1 MSESKQFLNII
12 RIFDPDQ
19 QTELIEIM
27 KQYNFDEII
36 ERRGTNCVKYDLLKK
51 DFGNENLV
59 PLWVAD
65 MDFRTPDFI
74 VNAIKKRL
82 EHEIFGYTF
91 DSDSYYNSI
100 IEWVHYKHNWKIQ
113 REWLSYIPGIVKGI
127 GFVLQCFTKPGDK
140 VIIQPPVYH
149 PFRIVPENMHR
160 EVVYNPLK
168 TVDDIYEMDFE
179 NLESVI
185 DEHCKVLILCNPH
198 NPGGVVWKKD
208 TLVKLA
214 EVCAKH
220 NILVISDEIHAEMAY
235 PQYTHHPF
243 ATVSETAANCS
254 ITFITKPGDKV
265 IIQPPVYHPFRIVP
279 ENMHRE
285 VVYNPLKT
293 VDDIYE
299 MDFENL
305 ESVIDEH
312 CKVLIL
318 CNPHNPGGVVW
329 KKDTLVKLAEVCA
342 KHNILVISDEI
353 HAEMAYPQYTHHPF
367 ATVSETAANC
377 SITFMAPSK
386 TFNIAGIVTSY
397 SIIPNA
403 EIREKFY
410 SFMEAGEFNAGT
422 IFAYTATEAAYTYGA
437 EWLQQM
443 RMYITENVRFVDEY
457 CKSKLPK
464 IKVYPPQASFL
475 VWLDCRDLKLSQPEL
490 VSLFQDKAG
499 LLLNDGSMFGPGGE
513 GHMRLNIGC
522 PRSVLSSALDALKK
536 AIDKK

>member
-198 NPGGVVWKKD
+198 NPGGV
-208 TLVKLA
+208 
-214 EVCAKH
+214 
-220 NILVISDEIHAEMAY
+220 I
-235 PQYTHHPF
+235 
-243 ATVSETAANCS
+243 
-254 ITFITKPGDKV
+254 
-265 IIQPPVYHPFRIVP
+265 
-279 ENMHRE
+279 
-285 VVYNPLKT
+285 
-293 VDDIYE
+293 
-299 MDFENL
+299 
-305 ESVIDEH
+305 
-312 CKVLIL
+312 
-318 CNPHNPGGVVW
+318 W

-475 VWLDCRDLKLSQPEL
+475 VWLDCHDLKLSQPEL

-499 LLLNDGSMFGPGGE
+499 LVLNDGSMFGPGGE